1 MPKFN
6 GPHSGAS
13 RSVVAKATSVPQ
25 IVEPK
30 CKVCQSP
37 HRNVIDQM
45 LVGGMTYSA
54 IEREMAFANIPRRSI
69 SSHSEK
75 HLKYDDAAI
84 REVIEQEAVKAQ
96 RNFEEGKARIVTKN
110 AYLEVALQKAY
121 DALLDN
127 TTVVEPKDAV
137 KVIEMLQ
144 KLQDQS
150 QAAAI
155 DELRQQFNW
164 FMQAVKEVVPK
175 SSWETIVERT
185 NQLAGRTTAELPTP
199 DEKIVDATVV
209 EPEKAPVDESP

>member
-1 MPKFN
+1 
-6 GPHSGAS
+6 
-13 RSVVAKATSVPQ
+13 
-25 IVEPK
+25 
-30 CKVCQSP
+30 
-37 HRNVIDQM
+37 M

-54 IEREMAFANIPRRSI
+54 IEREMEFASIPRRSI
-69 SSHSEK
+69 SSHADK

-96 RNFEEGKARIVTKN
+96 RNFEEGKTRLVTKN

-127 TTVVEPKDAV
+127 ATVVEPKDAV
-137 KVIEMLQ
+137 KVIDMLT

-150 QAAAI
+150 QAAAV

-175 SSWETIVERT
+175 TSWETIVERT
-185 NQLAGRTTAELPTP
+185 SELAGRTTASLPTA
-199 DEKIVDATVV
+199 DKIVDAQVV
-209 EPEKAPVDESP
+209 DDPSP